1 MNSLQ
6 ILLIVALVLLII
18 VAIVAL
24 ANYSGK
30 SKELDEAA
38 DKLENA
44 IAETLSIVTTFASR
58 VLSQMRRL
66 LAVVKQWF
74 LDWIAA
80 FSRETGVVLEYFGR
94 GIQWWV
100 SNIWVNIQRI
110 QTFALS
116 LANQVQKIF
125 IDLTFQIQSKGTTL
139 LAKLMS
145 EMIVRTV
152 SGVLWISNKLFC
164 TFVGVGRS
172 LATFFTETIR
182 DQLSIFYSR
191 YIYPFVVQPFLTAWD
206 FIRSDA
212 FWQSIRDWL
221 VGAFGTYIVD
231 PIVDF
236 VDGLF

>member
-1 MNSLQ
+1 MNALQ
-6 ILLIVALVLLII
+6 LLLIVALVLLII
-18 VAIVAL
+18 VTIVAL

-30 SKELDEAA
+30 GKELDEAA

-58 VLSQMRRL
+58 VLAQMRRL
-66 LAVVKQWF
+66 LAAVKQWF
-74 LDWIAA
+74 LDWIQA
-80 FSRETGVVLEYFGR
+80 FSRETGVVLEYFSK

-100 SNIWVNIQRI
+100 SNIWVQMQRI

-116 LANQVQKIF
+116 LANQIQKIM
-125 IDLTFQIQSKGTTL
+125 IDLVFQIQSKGMTL

-164 TFVGVGRS
+164 TFVGIGRS
-172 LATFFTETIR
+172 LATFFTETVR

-191 YIYPFVVQPFLTAWD
+191 YIYPYVVQPFLTAWSY
-206 FIRSDA
+206 IQSDA
-212 FWQSIRDWL
+212 FWQSIKKWL
-221 VGAFGTYIVD
+221 EDNAKRIFVD
-231 PIVDF
+231 PIVKF
-236 VDGLF
+236 VDDLF